1 MRISRWG
8 SLAVILFITAGPALA
23 QTPAVQ
29 ESNLNAAS
37 QLLLKDRVNT
47 GVYNPVLA
55 QTSTLQDINALTSAQ
70 LLLNG
75 RVSTIDYPN
84 NGVGFTTSDLYIA
97 NADPLEELLGAT
109 LKPVDEVLRA
119 QLVIPAGQGLL
130 VASLRANGPSAE
142 SGLHKDDIL
151 LSLAAKPL
159 ASTEDLT
166 KQLLAAG
173 QSNVPLKVLR
183 GGKSITIQVR
193 PQYKVTFGPVAK
205 EQTEYYI
212 GVSLE
217 PIEDALRTQL
227 GLAAGQG
234 VVITDVVKDSAAEKA
249 GVQKHDLALELG
261 GKPVSTPEAL
271 AHQVQENR
279 DTPSSLKLL
288 RAGKV
293 LTVPITAGVRKVQA
307 TSSGSTDK
315 LAIWV
320 DTNREYVRGVEDQY
334 RVASGRYALL
344 KKQER
349 VQAER
354 QGQLESELKALRERV
369 DKLIQILE
377 KSKPE

>member
-1 MRISRWG
+1 MRFLHSSCLVVVFSI
-8 SLAVILFITAGPALA
+8 ATGPVWA
-23 QTPAVQ
+23 QIPTVQ
-29 ESNLNAAS
+29 DTKLLN
-37 QLLLKDRVNT
+37 
-47 GVYNPVLA
+47 
-55 QTSTLQDINALTSAQ
+55 STQ
-70 LLLNG
+70 LLLNASNLDAD
-75 RVSTIDYPN
+75 VVN
-84 NGVGFTTSDLYIA
+84 FTTADLFVA

-109 LKPVDEVLRA
+109 LKPVDDVLRA

-142 SGLHKDDIL
+142 SGLQKDDIL

-159 ASTEDLT
+159 ASTDDLT
-166 KQLLAAG
+166 KQLLSAG

-183 GGKSITIQVR
+183 GGKGITIQVR
-193 PQYKVTFGPVAK
+193 PQYRVTFGPVAK

-227 GLAAGQG
+227 GLVAGQG
-234 VVITDVVKDSAAEKA
+234 VVITDVVKGSAAEKA

-261 GKPVSTPEAL
+261 GKPVATPEAL

-279 DTPSSLKLL
+279 DTPSTLKLL

-293 LTVPITAGVRKVQA
+293 LTVPITGGVRKMQA
-307 TSSGSTDK
+307 SSSGSADK

-320 DTNREYVRGVEDQY
+320 DTNRQYANGVNDQY
-334 RVASGRYALL
+334 LLATRKYARL
-344 KKQER
+344 KNQEHDQ
-349 VQAER
+349 VER
-354 QGQLESELKALRERV
+354 QLQVEKELKALRERV

-377 KSKPE
+377 KSKRE

>member
-1 MRISRWG
+1 MRFSHWG
-8 SLAVILFITAGPALA
+8 SLAVVLTLASGP
-23 QTPAVQ
+23 VW
-29 ESNLNAAS
+29 
-37 QLLLKDRVNT
+37 
-47 GVYNPVLA
+47 A
-55 QTSTLQDINALTSAQ
+55 QTSTVQDINSLTSAQ

-75 RVSTIDYPN
+75 GSNASTFNVRDL
-84 NGVGFTTSDLYIA
+84 VDFTTSDVFVT

-109 LKPVDEVLRA
+109 LKPVDDVLRA

-142 SGLHKDDIL
+142 SGLRKDDIL
-151 LSLAAKPL
+151 LSLAGKPL
-159 ASTEDLT
+159 ASTDDLT

-183 GGKSITIQVR
+183 GGKAITIQVR
-193 PQYKVTFGPVAK
+193 PQFRVTFGPVAK
-205 EQTEYYI
+205 EQNEYYI

-234 VVITDVVKDSAAEKA
+234 VVISDVVKDSAAEKA

-261 GKPVSTPEAL
+261 GKPVGTPEAL
-271 AHQVQENR
+271 AHQVQENKNA
-279 DTPSSLKLL
+279 PSTLKLL

-293 LTVPITAGVRKVQA
+293 LTIPITGGVRKVQA
-307 TSSGSTDK
+307 NSSGATDK

-320 DTNREYVRGVEDQY
+320 DANRQY
-334 RVASGRYALL
+334 ENSVNDKYRTAARYSLS
-344 KKQER
+344 KKQEHD
-349 VQAER
+349 QAER
-354 QGQLESELKALRERV
+354 QVQLEKELKAVRERV
-369 DKLIQILE
+369 DKLIEILD

>member
-1 MRISRWG
+1 MRFSSWG
-8 SLAVILFITAGPALA
+8 SLAVILSIAAGP
-23 QTPAVQ
+23 VW
-29 ESNLNAAS
+29 
-37 QLLLKDRVNT
+37 
-47 GVYNPVLA
+47 A
-55 QTSTLQDINALTSAQ
+55 QTSIVQDINALTSAQ

-75 RVSTIDYPN
+75 RASDLAD
-84 NGVGFTTSDLYIA
+84 FTTSDLFVT

-109 LKPVDEVLRA
+109 LKPVDDVLRA

-159 ASTEDLT
+159 ASTDDLT
-166 KQLLAAG
+166 KQLMAAG

-183 GGKSITIQVR
+183 GGKAITIHVR
-193 PQYKVTFGPVAK
+193 PQFRVTIGPVAK

-227 GLAAGQG
+227 GLTAGQG

-261 GKPVSTPEAL
+261 GKPVGTPEAL
-271 AHQVQENR
+271 AHQVQENK
-279 DTPSSLKLL
+279 DTPSTLKLL

-293 LTVPITAGVRKVQA
+293 LTVPITGAVRKVQVSSSSSSDKIA
-307 TSSGSTDK
+307 TWIDADSQF
-315 LAIWV
+315 I
-320 DTNREYVRGVEDQY
+320 NRIYANNVVTQ
-334 RVASGRYALL
+334 GRYALL
-344 KKQER
+344 KKREQEQAVR
-349 VQAER
+349 QVQVEK
-354 QGQLESELKALRERV
+354 ELKALRERV
-369 DKLIQILE
+369 DKLIEILD